1 MYSIGKVAAMSNVTV
16 RTLRYYDE
24 IGLLPAEKNA
34 QGHRFYSDIDISKL
48 HYILTLRD
56 IGLPLESIQKAL
68 TGREVNVHDVLE
80 MRLKMIQSEMKQ
92 LKKMEASITSLMVLA
107 EVEQSTDWESVF
119 ATFYTFPNNRDA
131 LKSLWGHHFSEEE
144 IETLLDLPHLGGGGE
159 LTDTT
164 VDLLKDV
171 RANLHMDPAS
181 ETAQQLAKRWVTW
194 VEDMYEGNSE
204 LSNKVWKTSQHE
216 EAVGFYQFEKELVAF
231 IEQAITYY
239 YESQLKDNMP

>member
-1 MYSIGKVAAMSNVTV
+1 MYTIGKVALMSNVTV

-34 QGHRFYSDIDISKL
+34 HGHRFYTDKDVSKL

-56 IGLPLESIQKAL
+56 IGLPLESIQTAL
-68 TGREVNVHDVLE
+68 SGKQVNVRDVLTI
-80 MRLKMIQSEMKQ
+80 RLKMIQTEMKQ
-92 LKKMEASITSLMVLA
+92 LKKMESSITSLIVLA
-107 EVEQSTDWESVF
+107 EVEQATDWESVF
-119 ATFYTFPNNRDA
+119 ATFYTLPDNQDA

-144 IETLLDLPHLGGGGE
+144 VEMLLDLPDLGGGGE
-159 LTDTT
+159 LADTS

-171 RANLHMDPAS
+171 RANLHIHPAS

-194 VEDMYEGNSE
+194 VDNMYEGNSE
-204 LSNKVWKTSQHE
+204 LANKVWETSQHE

-239 YESQLKDNMP
+239 YESQILDNMP